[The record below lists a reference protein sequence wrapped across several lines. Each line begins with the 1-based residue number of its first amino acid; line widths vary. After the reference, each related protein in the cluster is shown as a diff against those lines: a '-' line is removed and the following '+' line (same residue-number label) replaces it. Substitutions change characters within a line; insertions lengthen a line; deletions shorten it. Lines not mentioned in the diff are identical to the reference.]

1 MKLPTSLSRQVP
13 LPNSPEP
20 SQGELYRRF
29 LANGAGDLHKWHHY
43 FDIYEWHFERFRG
56 IGPRFLEIGVQRGG
70 SLKLWR
76 DYFGPEAHIVGIDI
90 DPACLDLDGQ
100 AGVVMIGDQSDPDF
114 LAEVVRM
121 HGPFDIV
128 LDDGGHMAL
137 QQITSFTYLYP
148 AMSERGVYLCEDTHT
163 SLWESFRDHPGG
175 YSFLDLA
182 LEAARSLTDVHAEEG
197 RMERFSMP
205 PEERPRQIETSYLD
219 ATTRAVCFYDSII
232 VFERAPKVEPL
243 NEVR

>member
-13 LPNSPEP
+13 LPNRPLT

-29 LANGAGDLHKWHHY
+29 LANKAGDLHKWWHY
-43 FDIYEWHFERFRG
+43 FDIYEQHFARFRE

-90 DPACLDLDGQ
+90 DPACLGLDGQ
-100 AGVVMIGDQSDPDF
+100 AGVVMIGDQADPDF

-128 LDDGGHMAL
+128 LDDGGHTAL
-137 QQITSFTYLYP
+137 QQITSFAYLYP
-148 AMSERGVYLCEDTHT
+148 IMSERGVYLCEDTHT
-163 SLWESFRDHPGG
+163 SLWKSFCDHPDGC
-175 YSFLDLA
+175 SFLDLA
-182 LEAARSLTDVHAEEG
+182 LEAARSLTDVHADG
-197 RMERFSMP
+197 SRWRRFSKP
-205 PEERPRQIETSYLD
+205 PEARAGQIETSNLD
-219 ATTRAVCFYDSII
+219 ATTKAVCFYDSIV
-232 VFERAPKVEPL
+232 VFERAPKVEPWH
-243 NEVR
+243 EVR